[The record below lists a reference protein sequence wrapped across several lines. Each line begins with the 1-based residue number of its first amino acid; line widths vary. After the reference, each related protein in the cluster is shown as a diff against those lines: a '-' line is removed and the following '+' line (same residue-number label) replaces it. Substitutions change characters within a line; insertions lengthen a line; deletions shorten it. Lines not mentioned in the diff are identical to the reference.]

1 MNRIRNLL
9 SKYTT
14 SETKKVLFIILTLV
28 GLAVAGGAPGASSG
42 IGGGIDMN
50 SLFAG
55 F

>member
-1 MNRIRNLL
+1 MNRIRNSL

-14 SETKKVLFIILTLV
+14 SENRRVLFIILTLV
-28 GLAVAGGAPGASSG
+28 GLAIAGGAPGASSG

-50 SLFAG
+50 SFFAG